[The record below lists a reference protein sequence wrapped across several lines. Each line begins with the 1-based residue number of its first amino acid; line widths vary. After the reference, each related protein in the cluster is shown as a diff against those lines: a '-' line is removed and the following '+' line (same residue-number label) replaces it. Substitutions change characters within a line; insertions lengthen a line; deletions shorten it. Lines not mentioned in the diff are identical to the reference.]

1 MCEWVNEWVE
11 WMNEWLFVC
20 VWHTLSTLNT
30 ILNLACAQCKPIVH
44 SIIAI
49 VNYCLQSARAKANE
63 NLGVPNSCVSV
74 WNIEK
79 KFGSPAILHRVS
91 GSALYQ
97 ILQFSEG
104 RPKYFHPI
112 KFQFF
117 FNSSHGTKKDEMLK
131 RGWGRAKALLTLSYF
146 ICIYLMDCV
155 FNGVKDVEKGVSLCM
170 GGGRRGR
177 SR

>member
-1 MCEWVNEWVE
+1 
-11 WMNEWLFVC
+11 MNEWLFVC

-79 KFGSPAILHRVS
+79 KIRITSDFAPSFGFGLVPNFAIFWRPTKV
-91 GSALYQ
+91 
-97 ILQFSEG
+97 FSSN
-104 RPKYFHPI
+104 KISIF
-112 KFQFF
+112 FQFIIMAKDRHQSAF
-117 FNSSHGTKKDEMLK
+117 LQSLNGNRVHDMNFSAHKHMERKKTRREGGDEQKLC
-131 RGWGRAKALLTLSYF
+131 LHSLILFVF
-146 ICIYLMDCV
+146 IW
-155 FNGVKDVEKGVSLCM
+155 
-170 GGGRRGR
+170 
-177 SR
+177 